1 MYKVAFILWLYK
13 SLAIVEISLVVMSD
27 NYWFNYQSSTGCRML
42 VTFVVIISAVLLS
55 GVSSSSDECQLGCNN
70 LSLPPLQCIV
80 WSNDL
85 LFRTIRRLS
94 SALGTDDINCTRAT
108 LRAQLENFCSRECLS
123 TFPTYQICVGGAAG
137 EQIAN
142 FTLTGLCTRHA
153 DGTFCPLKIVEEG
166 TGPGNA
172 FAPPCAAGGS
182 CDSDCQASYRNLSSR
197 LGCCGSSWYENPA
210 LPSFSSINNSRVR
223 GLFATCNVMF
233 DGPCEAAS
241 GATTMMYLSSV
252 LVVAIACLLS
262 LTSVV

>member
-1 MYKVAFILWLYK
+1 
-13 SLAIVEISLVVMSD
+13 
-27 NYWFNYQSSTGCRML
+27 ML
-42 VTFVVIISAVLLS
+42 VTFVVIISAILLS
-55 GVSSSSDECQLGCNN
+55 GVSSSSDECQLGCND
-70 LSLPPLQCIV
+70 LSYPPTHCPLLHDNI
-80 WSNDL
+80 
-85 LFRTIRRLS
+85 LFRTIQRFS

-108 LRAQLENFCSRECLS
+108 LRAQLENLCSRECLS
-123 TFPTYQICVGGAAG
+123 TFLPYQICASKAAG

-182 CDSDCQASYRNLSSR
+182 CDSDCQASYRNLSNK

-210 LPSFSSINNSRVR
+210 LPSFSSINNSRVHS
-223 GLFATCNVMF
+223 LFATCNVMF

-241 GATTMMYLSSV
+241 GPTTMVYLSSV